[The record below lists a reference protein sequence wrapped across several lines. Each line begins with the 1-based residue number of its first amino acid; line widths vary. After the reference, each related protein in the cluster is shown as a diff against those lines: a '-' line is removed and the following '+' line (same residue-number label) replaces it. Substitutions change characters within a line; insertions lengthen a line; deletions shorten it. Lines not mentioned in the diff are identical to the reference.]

1 MDQRALSSIRRKLK
15 VIQHAKENGNISA
28 TCRYFGIC
36 RETFYRWKRGY
47 EREGEPALIDSKP
60 CPENPTIRVPQLIE
74 EKILYLRQTYHLGQQ
89 RISWYLLRYHDIKV
103 SPGGV
108 RGVLLR
114 HGLNRLPK
122 HAKNRSLPAFKR
134 YEKQVP
140 GHRIQVDV
148 KFLFFTDKQGRRLK
162 RFQYTAIDDA
172 TRIRALKIYNRHTQQ
187 NAIHFINY
195 VVDKFPFRIHT
206 VQTDNGHEWQA
217 KFHWHCEDLGM
228 RHVYIKPR
236 TPRLNGKVER
246 SHGSD
251 KTEFYQLI
259 EYKDDVDLA
268 AKLSEWEIFYNYH
281 RPHGGLKGK
290 TPYEILKQK
299 LDLNNKNLVSSM

>member
-1 MDQRALSSIRRKLK
+1 M
-15 VIQHAKENGNISA
+15 
-28 TCRYFGIC
+28 
-36 RETFYRWKRGY
+36 
-47 EREGEPALIDSKP
+47 
-60 CPENPTIRVPQLIE
+60 
-74 EKILYLRQTYHLGQQ
+74 YLRKTYHLGQQ
-89 RISWYLLRYHDIKV
+89 RISWYLARYHQIKV

-114 HGLNRLPK
+114 YGLNRLPK
-122 HAKNRSLPAFKR
+122 NEKKRSLPQFKR

-148 KFLFFTDKQGRRLK
+148 KFLFFHNQQGQRIK

-172 TRIRALKIYNRHTQQ
+172 TRIRALKIYGRHTQQ
-187 NAIHFINY
+187 NAIDFINY
-195 VVDKFPFRIHT
+195 VVDKFLFRIHT

-228 RHVYIKPR
+228 RHLYIKPR

-246 SHGSD
+246 SHSSD

-259 EYKDDVDLA
+259 DYTNDVDLR
-268 AKLSEWEIFYNYH
+268 AKLSEWEMFYNCH
-281 RPHGGLKGK
+281 RPHGGLKGQ
-290 TPYEILKQK
+290 TPYEVLKQN
-299 LDLNNKNLVSSM
+299 LLIDNNNNLKENN